1 MTLTR
6 RQMLRRSAA
15 LGCCLAANPLV
26 TPVTLASAPSD
37 NRLVVIILRGGLD
50 GLDLV
55 QPRGDAGFA
64 ALRPDSGTAL
74 DLDGFFAL
82 HDGLASLHPLWQ
94 AGQLG
99 FVHAVST
106 PYRDRRSHFDG
117 QDMLEAGTGMDAL
130 GRNRSGWL
138 NRALAHLPGAASRTA
153 YAIGRA
159 DMLLTRGAAP
169 VANWA
174 PDAALTL
181 SSQAELLL
189 ERVMHDDPL
198 FRDAT
203 LEAIALSATDLGGA
217 MTATDTTTSGDMMN
231 AMSESVR
238 AARKGTQP
246 ETIARFAA
254 TQLRA
259 ETRIAAFS
267 LGGFDTHSRQ
277 ERSLPRALGPLSTAI
292 LTLQAELGPLWART
306 TIVAVTE
313 FGRTARLN
321 SSGGT
326 DHGTAGAMLLAGGAV
341 RGGRV
346 VADWPGLAEADLY
359 QRRDLRPT
367 RDLRAHLAWLLAG
380 LYGLDQTT
388 LEAEVFPGL
397 DMGTDPRLIL

>member
-6 RQMLRRSAA
+6 RQMLGRSAA

-50 GLDLV
+50 GLDMV
-55 QPRGDAGFA
+55 QPRGDADFS
-64 ALRPDSGTAL
+64 ALRPGMPNAK

-82 HDGLASLHPLWQ
+82 HDGLSPLYPLWQ
-94 AGQLG
+94 EGQLG
-99 FVHAVST
+99 FAHAVST

-117 QDMLEAGTGMDAL
+117 QDMLEAGTGMEAI
-130 GRNRSGWL
+130 GHSRSGWL
-138 NRALAHLPGAASRTA
+138 NRALAHLPGADARTA

-203 LEAIALSATDLGGA
+203 LEAIALSATDLGS
-217 MTATDTTTSGDMMN
+217 TADAATSGDMMN

-238 AARKGTQP
+238 AARKGAQP

-259 ETRIAAFS
+259 ETRLAAFS

-277 ERSLPRALGPLSTAI
+277 DRSLLRALGPLATTI
-292 LTLQAELGPLWART
+292 LTLQAELGAAIWERT

-321 SSGGT
+321 GSGGT

-346 VADWPGLAEADLY
+346 ITDWPGLAETDLY

-367 RDLRAHLAWLLAG
+367 RDLRAHLGWLLAG
-380 LYGLDQTT
+380 LYGLNRTT
-388 LEAEVFPGL
+388 LETEVFPGL
-397 DMGTDPRLIL
+397 DMGADPRLIL